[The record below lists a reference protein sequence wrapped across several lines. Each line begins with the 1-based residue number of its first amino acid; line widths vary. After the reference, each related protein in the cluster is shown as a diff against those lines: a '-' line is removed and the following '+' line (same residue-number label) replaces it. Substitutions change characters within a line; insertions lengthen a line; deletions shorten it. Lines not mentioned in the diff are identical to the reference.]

1 MFILGVIFIIV
12 SFILTIYNIYS
23 LKHIHTI
30 NTNIDKENTELLKQK
45 NQLTKEVD
53 SEKFVLEKTK
63 DQIQTYKDQLSDI
76 QDNIG
81 KTLDTQKELSRKA
94 FENYCEILEKN
105 YEEKEDEYANY
116 ELSMQEAYSDLQLKL
131 LQRANECREEL
142 DKIQATRTAAIQAQL
157 REKEIENNLSFY
169 CLEVSDIDKAD
180 IAKLETLK
188 PSLNKPRI
196 LSMLIWQTWFQKPL
210 KALSAN
216 VIGVNDK
223 TGIYKITNIKTKE
236 CYIGQAVNI
245 KDRWVEHVK
254 CGLGIDTPAANK
266 LYKAMQD
273 YGLWNFSFEILE
285 ECPRDQL
292 NEKER
297 YYINLYQSKD
307 YGYNSN
313 KGVNG

>member
-1 MFILGVIFIIV
+1 MFILGIIFIIV

-30 NTNIDKENTELLKQK
+30 NTNIDKENTELLEQK

-76 QDNIG
+76 QNNIG

-142 DKIQATRTAAIQAQL
+142 DKIQATRAAAIQAQL

-254 CGLGIDTPAANK
+254 CGLGIDAPAANK

-313 KGVNG
+313 KGVNN